1 MRPKPASSGA
11 ERRSTMRILSL
22 FKATLL
28 AVPLYALLLLLGVI
42 SLVWNL
48 IAMLLQPVLPD
59 RLARPLGRA
68 TIALAYRWFWG
79 VSSLFGMMR
88 VDADCLD
95 ALRDERGVI
104 FVANHPTMLDALL
117 LVARL
122 PRSACI
128 MKADL
133 MRNIFLGA
141 GARLAHYIRN
151 DSARAMVRLAVD
163 DLRAGG
169 QLVLFPEGTRTVQP
183 PVNDFR
189 PGVTLIAKLANA
201 PIQTV
206 FIDTDSPYL
215 GKGWPLWKVPPLPI
229 VFKLRLG
236 QRFAPAQDSN
246 ALLLQLEQYF
256 RHNMEQRA
264 IEAQPACQQQQ
275 QKTPRAHTS
284 F

>member
-1 MRPKPASSGA
+1 MTR
-11 ERRSTMRILSL
+11 L
-22 FKATLL
+22 FHVLKAALL
-28 AVPLYALLLLLGVI
+28 AVPLYALLLLLGSI

-48 IAMLLQPVLPD
+48 AAMVLHPLLPR

-68 TIALAYRWFWG
+68 TIALAYRWFWAIA
-79 VSSLFGMMR
+79 SAIGMMR
-88 VDADCLD
+88 IDADCLD
-95 ALRDERGVI
+95 ALRNERGLI

-151 DSARAMVRLAVD
+151 DSARTMVRLAVE
-163 DLRAGG
+163 DLRSGG
-169 QLVLFPEGTRTVQP
+169 QLVLFPEGTRTVEQ
-183 PVNDFR
+183 PVNHFR
-189 PGVTLIAKLANA
+189 PGVTLIAKLADA

-215 GKGWPLWKVPPLPI
+215 GKGWPIWKVPPLPM

-236 QRFAPAQDSN
+236 QRFAPAPDSN

-256 RHNMEQRA
+256 RQNMAPRA
-264 IEAQPACQQQQ
+264 TEAHTACQQPPQ

>member
-1 MRPKPASSGA
+1 MQ
-11 ERRSTMRILSL
+11 SL
-22 FKATLL
+22 WSALKAMLL
-28 AVPLYALLLLLGVI
+28 AVPLYLLLALLGSI
-42 SLVWNL
+42 SLAWNAV
-48 IAMLLQPVLPD
+48 AMLLQPLLPA
-59 RLARPLGRA
+59 RWARPLGRSA
-68 TIALAYRWFWG
+68 IAFAYRCFWG
-79 VSSLFGMMR
+79 ISSVAGMMR
-88 VDADCLD
+88 IDAECLD
-95 ALRDERGVI
+95 ALRDERGLI
-104 FVANHPTMLDALL
+104 LVANHPTMLDALL

-133 MRNIFLGA
+133 MRNVFLGA

-151 DSARAMVRLAVD
+151 DSARTMVRLAVE

-169 QLVLFPEGTRTVQP
+169 QLVLFPEGTRTVEQ
-183 PVNDFR
+183 PVNHFR
-189 PGVTLIAKLANA
+189 PGVTLIAKLAQA

-236 QRFAPAQDSN
+236 QRFAPAPDSN
-246 ALLLQLEQYF
+246 ALLSQLEQYF
-256 RHNMEQRA
+256 RQNMEPRA
-264 IEAQPACQQQQ
+264 TEAQPACP
-275 QKTPRAHTS
+275 QKTPHAHTS

>member
-1 MRPKPASSGA
+1 MPPKPASSSA
-11 ERRSTMRILSL
+11 ERRATMRL
-22 FKATLL
+22 FTLLKATLL
-28 AVPLYALLLLLGVI
+28 AVPLYALLLLLGAI

-48 IAMLLQPVLPD
+48 VAMLLQPVLPA

-79 VSSLFGMMR
+79 ISSLFGMMR
-88 VDADCLD
+88 VDAECLD

-133 MRNIFLGA
+133 MKNVFLGA

-151 DSARAMVRLAVD
+151 DSARTMVRLAVE

-169 QLVLFPEGTRTVQP
+169 QLVLFPEGTRTVEA

-236 QRFAPAQDSN
+236 QRFAPAQDCN
-246 ALLLQLEQYF
+246 ALLSQLEQYF
-256 RHNMEQRA
+256 RHTMVQRA
-264 IEAQPACQQQQ
+264 TEAQPECQQ
-275 QKTPRAHTS
+275 QKTPHAHTS